1 MPMLPLGTVLLPSAF
16 MPLHLF
22 EERYRRMIVDVLAT
36 DREFGVVLI
45 RRGSEVGGGD
55 QRCDVGTRARVLEAR
70 EAPDG
75 RWAVTVVGLQRIRVD
90 LWLPDDPHPVADVS
104 PMPDRP
110 GPGVPEPAY
119 RSLESRLRRL
129 LALLSELGDPVPAAT
144 FDLAD
149 DPALG
154 TLQMAALGPFTSY
167 DRQRL
172 LEADLVS
179 GRCQVLDA
187 LLADAQAVVDLRLGP
202 DRGGDGPA
210 VGSSR

>member
-1 MPMLPLGTVLLPSAF
+1 MLPLGTVLLPSAV

-22 EERYRRMIVDVLAT
+22 EDRYRRMIVDVLAT

-55 QRCDVGTRARVLEAR
+55 QRCDVATRARVLEAR

-129 LALLSELGDPVPAAT
+129 LALLSELGDSVPAAM

-154 TLQMAALGPFTSY
+154 TLQMAALGPFTAY

-179 GRCQVLDA
+179 DRCQVLDA
-187 LLADAQAVVDLRLGP
+187 LLADGQAVVDLRLGS

>member
-1 MPMLPLGTVLLPSAF
+1 MLPLGTVLLPSAF

-90 LWLPDDPHPVADVS
+90 LWLPDDSHPVADVS

-129 LALLSELGDPVPAAT
+129 LALLSELGDPVSAAT

>member
-1 MPMLPLGTVLLPSAF
+1 MLPLGTVLLPSAV

-22 EERYRRMIVDVLAT
+22 EVRYRRMIVDVLAT

-55 QRCDVGTRARVLEAR
+55 QRCDVATRARVLEAR

-179 GRCQVLDA
+179 GRCQVLDG

>member
-1 MPMLPLGTVLLPSAF
+1 MLPLGTVLLPSAV

-22 EERYRRMIVDVLAT
+22 EDRYRRMIVDVLAT

-55 QRCDVGTRARVLEAR
+55 QRCDVATRARVLEAR

>member
-1 MPMLPLGTVLLPSAF
+1 MLPLGTVLLPSAF

-119 RSLESRLRRL
+119 RLLESRLRRL

>member
-1 MPMLPLGTVLLPSAF
+1 MLPLGTVLLPSAF

-129 LALLSELGDPVPAAT
+129 LALLSELGDPVPSAT

-149 DPALG
+149 DQAQG
-154 TLQMAALGPFTSY
+154 TIQMAALGPFTSY

>member
-1 MPMLPLGTVLLPSAF
+1 MLPLGTVLLPSAV

-22 EERYRRMIVDVLAT
+22 EDRYRRMIVDVLAT

-55 QRCDVGTRARVLEAR
+55 QRCDVATRARVLEAR

-179 GRCQVLDA
+179 GRCQVLDG

>member
-1 MPMLPLGTVLLPSAF
+1 MLPLGTVLLPSAF

-129 LALLSELGDPVPAAT
+129 LALLSELGDPVSAAT

-179 GRCQVLDA
+179 GRCQVLNA

>member
-1 MPMLPLGTVLLPSAF
+1 MLPLGTVLLPSAV

-22 EERYRRMIVDVLAT
+22 EDRYRSMIVDVLAT

-55 QRCDVGTRARVLEAR
+55 QRCDVATRARVLEAR

-119 RSLESRLRRL
+119 RLLESRLRRL

-187 LLADAQAVVDLRLGP
+187 LLADAQAVVDLRLGS

>member
-1 MPMLPLGTVLLPSAF
+1 MLPLGTVLLPSAF

-202 DRGGDGPA
+202 DREGDGPA

>member
-1 MPMLPLGTVLLPSAF
+1 MLPLGTVLLPSAF

-119 RSLESRLRRL
+119 RSLESHLRRL
-129 LALLSELGDPVPAAT
+129 LALLSELGDPVSAAT

-187 LLADAQAVVDLRLGP
+187 LLADAQVVVDLRLGP

>member
-1 MPMLPLGTVLLPSAF
+1 MLPLGTVLLPSAV

-22 EERYRRMIVDVLAT
+22 EDRYRRMIVDVLAT

-55 QRCDVGTRARVLEAR
+55 QRCDVATRARVLEAR

-179 GRCQVLDA
+179 GRCQVLDG

-202 DRGGDGPA
+202 DRGGDGSA

>member
-1 MPMLPLGTVLLPSAF
+1 MLPLGTVLLPSAV

-22 EERYRRMIVDVLAT
+22 EDRYRRMIVDVLAT

-55 QRCDVGTRARVLEAR
+55 QRCDVATRARVLEAR

-179 GRCQVLDA
+179 GRCQVLDG

-202 DRGGDGPA
+202 DRGSDGPA

>member
-1 MPMLPLGTVLLPSAF
+1 MLPLGTVLLPSAV

-22 EERYRRMIVDVLAT
+22 EDRYRRMILDVLAT

-55 QRCDVGTRARVLEAR
+55 QRCDVATRARVLEAR

-179 GRCQVLDA
+179 GRCQVLDG

>member
-1 MPMLPLGTVLLPSAF
+1 MLPLGTVLLPSAV

-22 EERYRRMIVDVLAT
+22 EDRYRRMIVDVLAT
-36 DREFGVVLI
+36 DRQFGVVLI

-55 QRCDVGTRARVLEAR
+55 QRCDVATRARVLEAR

-179 GRCQVLDA
+179 GRCQVLDG